1 MACRKRWP
9 QIPTYK
15 YPFTQCRNRLTKRFM
30 YVYTICICMHTSARL
45 LPSMPVSALHCMYAM
60 CPYTTLTPVPMPA
73 QVPAVPATLDHS
85 LHTRSAQ
92 ACTHPQTS
100 TYRYLT
106 MPCALCTPG
115 ACSVHMHASLTPI
128 PMPTQTPAVP
138 ATLD

>member
-1 MACRKRWP
+1 M
-9 QIPTYK
+9 T
-15 YPFTQCRNRLTKRFM
+15 L
-30 YVYTICICMHTSARL
+30 
-45 LPSMPVSALHCMYAM
+45 